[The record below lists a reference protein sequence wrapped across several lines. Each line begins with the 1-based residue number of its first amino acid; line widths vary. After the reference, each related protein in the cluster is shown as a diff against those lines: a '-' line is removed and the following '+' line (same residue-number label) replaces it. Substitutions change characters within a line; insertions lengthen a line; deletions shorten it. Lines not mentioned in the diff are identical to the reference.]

1 MGLLIDDLTF
11 YPSLYMFVISER
23 RMINLLM
30 EPSGSVVVLCGVVM
44 EQVERHLIRIADGFE
59 LAAQCA
65 IKNLADTF
73 HMDPKNTFNL
83 VRIQDHQ

>member
-44 EQVERHLIRIADGFE
+44 EQVERHPIRFADGFE